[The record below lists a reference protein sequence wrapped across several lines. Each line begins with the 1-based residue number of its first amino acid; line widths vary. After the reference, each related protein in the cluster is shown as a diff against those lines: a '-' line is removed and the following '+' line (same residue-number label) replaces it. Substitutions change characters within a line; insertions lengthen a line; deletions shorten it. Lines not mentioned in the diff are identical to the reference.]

1 MRVERL
7 RGGRRDV
14 GRGRQRAAHLLG
26 RERRNLR
33 QQGGRMSSHADYAAL
48 RVATAVGVE
57 VPRLGDRSDE
67 QHRDATPRGE
77 QGEHPETA
85 VLGEQQHSFRLDAVG
100 PESPPDGTSFFNRK
114 WGGKAIL
121 APAADRPGVS
131 DGSLPGAAKGASFEV
146 SE

>member
-14 GRGRQRAAHLLG
+14 GRGRQRAAHQLG

-33 QQGGRMSSHADYAAL
+33 LYRGRMAGCAHRTAL
-48 RVATAVGVE
+48 RIAAAVGVE

-67 QHRDATPRGE
+67 QHRDATPRRE
-77 QGEHPETA
+77 QDEHPETT

-100 PESPPDGTSFFNRK
+100 PESPPNRTSFFNRN
-114 WGGKAIL
+114 
-121 APAADRPGVS
+121 
-131 DGSLPGAAKGASFEV
+131 GAERRF
-146 SE
+146 